1 MKGGRREAEGRPG
14 GGRGEAGG
22 RPGGGQGKR
31 EREIVKAG
39 AKRIERERR
48 KKEERKKK
56 GGGMKEKQELFALTA
71 SAV

>member
-14 GGRGEAGG
+14 GGRGEA
-22 RPGGGQGKR
+22 RER